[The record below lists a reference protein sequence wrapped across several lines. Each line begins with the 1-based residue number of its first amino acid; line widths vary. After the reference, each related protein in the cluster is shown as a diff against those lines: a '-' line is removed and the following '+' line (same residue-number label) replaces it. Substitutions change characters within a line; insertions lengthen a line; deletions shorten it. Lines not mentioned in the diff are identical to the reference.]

1 MIALDLLTF
10 VLGTGLLVLVVST
23 TVMVMGMTSDPRRRR
38 SRRGTPA
45 ALTPSAAQAIA
56 LARKRADAARAELAA
71 APVGAAAG
79 ALGGVRPTGQIID
92 LTDDHDS
99 DRERAI
105 DDAIALAVHVAET
118 DPQRIAEVIRA
129 WIRADLTNSS
139 QRWAEF
145 DELASPPA

>member
-38 SRRGTPA
+38 SRRGAPA

-56 LARKRADAARAELAA
+56 LARKRADAARAELAS
-71 APVGAAAG
+71 APVGALA
-79 ALGGVRPTGQIID
+79 GVRPTGQIID
-92 LTDDHDS
+92 LTDDHDP